1 MIQHLAPARAPSLL
15 LSAAGMTIKDI
26 TQIYQVARD
35 TVATWSR
42 QGERDGPPSLHEQP
56 RRGRPPKL
64 PLAEHTLAIASIK
77 EEPRSLKQVG
87 SGSPSNRPSA
97 SGWRPSNVWPNEPVF
112 AGSGGASHE
121 KVSEPLSPLPGVNGT
136 LTPYSHKRT
145 K

>member
-1 MIQHLAPARAPSLL
+1 MPHDPAPRARARAPSLL
-15 LSAAGMTIKDI
+15 LSAAGMTSKDI
-26 TQIYQVARD
+26 TPIYQVARD

-87 SGSPSNRPSA
+87 ERLTQQTAQRLRMA
-97 SGWRPSNVWPNEPVF
+97 S
-112 AGSGGASHE
+112 
-121 KVSEPLSPLPGVNGT
+121 
-136 LTPYSHKRT
+136 LTRLAKRARLRW
-145 K
+145 KRGRKS